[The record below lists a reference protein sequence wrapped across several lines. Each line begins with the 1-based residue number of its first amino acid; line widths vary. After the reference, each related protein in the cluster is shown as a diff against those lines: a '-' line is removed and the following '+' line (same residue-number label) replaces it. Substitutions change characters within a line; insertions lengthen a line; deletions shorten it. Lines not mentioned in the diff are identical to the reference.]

1 MEIRAIEGV
10 KSLLWMTDPDALN
23 DSGQVKDK
31 DSSQAFLEDVFLV
44 YKSISFG
51 WTIELTIKKQET
63 DAQGQTPTSQCRG
76 MIWKF
81 GVQLVL
87 SCPTEGCIWSQMD
100 EFEW

>member
-51 WTIELTIKKQET
+51 
-63 DAQGQTPTSQCRG
+63 
-76 MIWKF
+76 
-81 GVQLVL
+81 
-87 SCPTEGCIWSQMD
+87 
-100 EFEW
+100 